1 MKRILLP
8 AFFLLIATQASQ
20 AATFQANLTGINFSY
35 TSQQS
40 SYTVTN
46 ITTDLPGFD
55 SSKLYLAICF
65 DFTRRSY
72 WEVNGN
78 AAVNNLPINEEI
90 TTDLTVANI
99 FNDTPV
105 QNEAQVVAFVGYL
118 VDNFFISK
126 FVNGNSTTRAAFA
139 QVVWELTLDAAITGR
154 SLSFSTD
161 DFDRDANAN
170 FNVGTTL
177 RTEMDSMLTAV
188 NTSGVTASYTWLT
201 PHFLINENDTL
212 NQDYLL
218 IPVPEMSSS
227 FLALLSVA
235 FGLTRRRR

>member
-1 MKRILLP
+1 MKRILHS
-8 AFFLLIATQASQ
+8 AIFLLFATQASQ
-20 AATFQANLTGINFSY
+20 AATIQANLTGIDFSY
-35 TSQQS
+35 SVQQS

-55 SSKLYLAICF
+55 TSRIYLAICF
-65 DFTRRSY
+65 DFTRRSF
-72 WEVNGN
+72 WEVNGST
-78 AAVNNLPINEEI
+78 AVNNLPIAEQI
-90 TTDLTVANI
+90 TTDLTVANV
-99 FNDTPV
+99 FNDSPA

-154 SLSFSTD
+154 NLNFSTD
-161 DFDRDANAN
+161 DFDRDGNAN

-201 PHFLINENDTL
+201 PHFLINDDDVL

-218 IPVPEMSSS
+218 IPVPETSSS
-227 FLALLSVA
+227 LLALLTVA